1 VVIFI
6 IYIEIFRRIMA
17 EEIWKDVVGY
27 EEYFQVSN
35 LGNIFSKRTRKILIT
50 PLSKTGY
57 PLLSTKFG
65 GRKGKYKTIKVHR
78 MVAEAFISNPDNKPF
93 VNHVDGNKNNNVVT
107 NLEWVTA
114 KENSVHAVETGLH
127 KPLRGMKHGSSK
139 LTDDNVNYIREN
151 YKPRC
156 SVNGS
161 RALGRKFGVDH
172 QTILC
177 IIERKT
183 WKHLL

>member
-1 VVIFI
+1 
-6 IYIEIFRRIMA
+6 MTD
-17 EEIWKDVVGY
+17 EIWKDAIGY

-35 LGNIFSKRTRKILIT
+35 YGNVFSKRTNKILVT

-57 PLLSTKFG
+57 PILSTKFG
-65 GRKGKYKTIKVHR
+65 GRKGTCVAIRVHR
-78 MVAEAFISNPDNKPF
+78 MVAEAFIPNPDNKPM
-93 VNHVDGNKNNNVVT
+93 VNHIDGNKANNVVT

-114 KENSVHAVETGLH
+114 KENSVHSISNGLQ
-127 KPLRGMKHGSSK
+127 KPLRGMKNGSSK
-139 LTDDNVNYIREN
+139 LTDDDVNYIREN

-172 QTILC
+172 ETVLSIV
-177 IIERKT
+177 KNKN
-183 WKHLL
+183 WKHLI

>member
-1 VVIFI
+1 
-6 IYIEIFRRIMA
+6 MA
-17 EEIWKDVVGY
+17 KELWKDVIGY

-35 LGNIFSKRTRKILIT
+35 LGNIFSKRTHKILIT

-57 PLLSTKFG
+57 PLLSTKIG
-65 GRKGKYKTIKVHR
+65 GRKGTYKTIKVHR
-78 MVAEAFISNPDNKPF
+78 MVAEAFIPNPDNKPF
-93 VNHVDGNKNNNVVT
+93 VNHIDGNKTNNVVT

-114 KENSVHAVETGLH
+114 KENSVHSISTGLQ
-127 KPLRGMKHGSSK
+127 KPRCGMESGNSK
-139 LTDDNVNYIREN
+139 LTDDDVKHIREN

-156 SVNGS
+156 SANGS
-161 RALGRKFGVDH
+161 RALGRKYGVDH

-177 IIERKT
+177 IVKNKN